1 MKKGK
6 VSKKVTTKKD
16 AIPIFDLKGSH
27 VGSIDLPSKLLKL
40 KLKEIN
46 FSQIVRAH
54 LLKIRSGGAATKT
67 RGEIRGGGRKP
78 WRQKGTG
85 RARAGSIRSPQWRGG
100 GVVHGPKPRSFEVK
114 INKKQVRKALLGGF
128 LTKFKEKRILA
139 LEGLENLKGKT
150 KEVTEILNTLNL
162 DKNILLILNK
172 EDSLVKRAVNNL
184 ENVIVQKRE
193 NISVF
198 EVLKSDW
205 LIFSKKALEEIFEKY
220 EKNEK

>member
-6 VSKKVTTKKD
+6 ASKKVTTKKD
-16 AIPIFDLKGSH
+16 AIPVFDLKGSH
-27 VGSIDLPSKLLKL
+27 VGNIDLPNKLLKL

-54 LLKIRSGGAATKT
+54 LLKIRSGGATTKT
-67 RGEIRGGGRKP
+67 RGEVRGGGRKP

-114 INKKQVRKALLGGF
+114 INKKQVRKALLGGL

-150 KEVTEILNTLNL
+150 KEVTEILNTLKV
-162 DKNILLILNK
+162 DKNILLILDK
-172 EDSLVKRAVNNL
+172 EDTLVKRAVNNL
-184 ENVIVQKRE
+184 ENVIAQKRE